1 MFQHGSDPGDA
12 GRKSAGAGFSANFLD
27 LYLPIFIPHVPHTQL
42 SAGAATAL
50 TVVGGGGGGHIN
62 KFSPFILGI

>member
-50 TVVGGGGGGHIN
+50 TVVGGGHIN
-62 KFSPFILGI
+62 TFSPFILGI